1 MAKPSQSSFRR
12 ILLARILLLTVPVLL
27 IGEAVTFR
35 KARSSLLE
43 TARWNLTASAVN
55 KGEKIENA
63 IAALKST
70 LLLASQ
76 TTVLRS
82 GSEQQARGF
91 LAQLA
96 PKLPSYTQCVQLIRI
111 ETSKLIASTCG
122 EAHIA
127 PVQVDPAWQR
137 QQSQAILSPNSIRV
151 KPLVELNAQQLTQL
165 EASLDP
171 QRSLGQL
178 QLVLS
183 APIYDSNGQLAY
195 SLDILSALHQKEDD
209 KPGLLAGS
217 TIAIDQNGTIL
228 AHPIA
233 ERIGRNIAREADAER
248 LQSLLKNAIAGRTR
262 QDFLHLSFDRN
273 GPELLAGYNVI
284 PSPITDRKNQYWV
297 ILAVTPLGNALY
309 GLQEIKAI
317 LVVLTVGLL
326 LATLIATLHITR
338 DLARPLEKLRDY
350 ALNLQSHHAAER
362 VPHNFKVREVEQLAA
377 ALDHMLRRLNASA
390 AELETAWQEAQA
402 SNQLKS
408 EFLANTSHELRTPLN
423 AIIGCIRLVR
433 DDCCDD
439 RTEELE
445 FLARADEAAIHL
457 LGIIN
462 DLLDIAR
469 IEAGKLSVVSEA
481 IDLRQVL
488 REAIDLQKVHIQ
500 QKGLQLVAMDWQE
513 VLLVHADPAKLKQVL
528 INVIGNAVK
537 FTDRGSISV
546 NMEIEAHNE
555 QDGSS
560 TFWVTVAVEDTGLGI
575 DPAQQHK
582 LFRPF
587 AMVDGTT
594 TRKFGGTGLGL
605 AISRNLIELMGGRIA
620 LTSPGIGLGTTVE
633 ISLPLVDFSL
643 LSPPSLEMDLSERAR
658 LLDGNNS
665 SLGEEKSLLEDG
677 LRERIEE
684 SKRLDSVSS
693 ITGTKIEDNINGSGV
708 TCL

>member
-43 TARWNLTASAVN
+43 TARWNLTESAVQ
-55 KGEKIENA
+55 KGKNINNA
-63 IAALKST
+63 IAALKTT

-76 TTVLRS
+76 TTALRA
-82 GSEQQARGF
+82 GSSQQAQE
-91 LAQLA
+91 LLQQLVSNS
-96 PKLPSYTQCVQLIRI
+96 PHTQCMQLTDIGSGKI
-111 ETSKLIASTCG
+111 VASTCG
-122 EAHIA
+122 GGRIA
-127 PVQVDPAWQR
+127 PANADPAWQ
-137 QQSQAILSPNSIRV
+137 QQDRGGMPSIRIQ
-151 KPLVELNAQQLTQL
+151 PLAALAAGRSRQLT
-165 EASLDP
+165 AALDP
-171 QRSLGQL
+171 QRSVGQL

-183 APIYDSNGQLAY
+183 APVYSTRGQLAY
-195 SLDILSALHQKEDD
+195 SLNVLSALHQKEPD

-217 TIAIDQNGTIL
+217 TIVIDRNGTIL

-233 ERIGRNIAREADAER
+233 ARIGRNIAREADAEQ
-248 LQSLLKNAIAGRTR
+248 LKSILKNAIAGRTH
-262 QDFLHLSFDRN
+262 QDFLHLSFDETS
-273 GPELLAGYNVI
+273 PELLAGYNVI
-284 PSPITDRKNQYWV
+284 PSPITDRANGHWI
-297 ILAVTPLGNALY
+297 ILAVTRMDNALY
-309 GLQEIKAI
+309 GLQEIKVI

-326 LATLIATLHITR
+326 VATLIATLHLTR

-350 ALNLQSHHAAER
+350 ALNLQSHHAVER

-377 ALDHMLRRLNASA
+377 ALEDMLGRLNLSA

-433 DDCCDD
+433 DGCCDD
-439 RTEELE
+439 RAEELE
-445 FLARADEAAIHL
+445 FLTRADEAAIHL

-462 DLLDIAR
+462 DLLDLAK
-469 IEAGKLSVVSEA
+469 IEAGKLSVVTEA

-488 REAIDLQKVHIQ
+488 REAIDLQKVQIQ
-500 QKGLQLVAMDWQE
+500 QKGLQLLAMDWQE
-513 VLLVHADPAKLKQVL
+513 PLFVHVDSAKLKQVL

-537 FTDRGSISV
+537 FTDRGSISIQ
-546 NMEIEAHNE
+546 MEVIA
-555 QDGSS
+555 QPAPDDS
-560 TFWVTVAVEDTGLGI
+560 TASWVTVAVKDTGLGI

-587 AMVDGTT
+587 VMVDGTT
-594 TRKFGGTGLGL
+594 TRKLGGTGLGL

-633 ISLPLVDFSL
+633 ISLPLVDSL
-643 LSPPSLEMDLSERAR
+643 LSPSSPETQLSERSHSVNEN
-658 LLDGNNS
+658 GS
-665 SLGEEKSLLEDG
+665 SVIQNG

-684 SKRLDSVSS
+684 SKRLDSLSS
-693 ITGTKIEDNINGSGV
+693 VKT
-708 TCL
+708 